1 MDSGR
6 SQDCES
12 EPLIG
17 FRAMKADA
25 EEVWADL
32 HEREESLL
40 PATLNIFLFLCYGEF
55 GSGRVSMGLGSVAW
69 EERED
74 DEAKMREKF
83 ATASRS

>member
-1 MDSGR
+1 
-6 SQDCES
+6 
-12 EPLIG
+12 
-17 FRAMKADA
+17 MKADD

-55 GSGRVSMGLGSVAW
+55 GPCRVSMGLGSVAW

-74 DEAKMREKF
+74 AKTIEPKMRENFSQQHRGVEKQE
-83 ATASRS
+83 R